1 MLNRDDYEFLS
12 NYIEKPTLKKV
23 LMDAYKF
30 EQDALTGIKV
40 REASFL
46 KAKISSDTG
55 FWEMELTVDHGKV
68 FYKFFDKQMTVIEI
82 STQPT
87 KEYLKDNGNYTE
99 EEIEE
104 ILSTDL
110 KRTYH
115 VDLMDADS
123 KNALKK
129 NVADDFVLKNIR
141 FDEKY
146 NASNQI
152 ILNIKMWRKYFMSY
166 IKDFSFLWEST
177 NYKSAS
183 DLCLNMKKMSLI

>member
-1 MLNRDDYEFLS
+1 MLNREDYEFLS
-12 NYIEKPTLKKV
+12 NYVKKPTLKKV

-30 EQDALTGIKV
+30 EQDALAGIKV
-40 REASFL
+40 REASL
-46 KAKISSDTG
+46 LRAKISTETG
-55 FWEMELTVDHGKV
+55 FWEMELVVDHGKV
-68 FYKFFDKQMTVIEI
+68 FYKFFDKQMTILEM

-87 KEYLKDNGNYTE
+87 EDYLKDKDKYTE
-99 EEIEE
+99 DEIEE

-110 KRTYH
+110 KRSYH
-115 VDLMDADS
+115 IDLMDTDS

-146 NASNQI
+146 NAANQV
-152 ILNIKMWRKYFMSY
+152 ILNIQIWRKYFMSY

-177 NYKSAS
+177 CYKSAS